1 MKNLENA
8 KLLSKTEET
17 NNRYGEKFKDEL
29 ELQSIDLDYDTIH
42 SEILENIIFDENDSG
57 LSDFDNT
64 EEEESKKKIFE
75 ITKIKTIIHN
85 SVKSLF
91 DQCQEDDQ
99 FKPLIQKEIERKE
112 DDKKDIFKEDKSE
125 NNTYGLISNSENITQ
140 ENTDDLSED
149 IKEKENNNKN
159 SNEEKTTDVVLK
171 KEIVNYKKYNIY
183 TDPYSN
189 YNNFTKKFKVKNKV
203 KKRFRDFILF

>member
-1 MKNLENA
+1 MLPVHQKFSSTTFFKQFPCLTLEAKIKIYTIKVMKNLENA

-112 DDKKDIFKEDKSE
+112 DDKKDIFKEDKNE
-125 NNTYGLISNSENITQ
+125 NNTYGLISNSEN
-140 ENTDDLSED
+140 S
-149 IKEKENNNKN
+149 
-159 SNEEKTTDVVLK
+159 
-171 KEIVNYKKYNIY
+171 IY
-183 TDPYSN
+183 SSPIY
-189 YNNFTKKFKVKNKV
+189 
-203 KKRFRDFILF
+203 